1 VVPPVGGALGI
12 YNRNL
17 NQIRTIQEDE
27 EEDKEDSRKQNDNAQ
42 VKVDKLDLS
51 KVPSSNN
58 GKPAG
63 ASDRG
68 KSYLGD
74 LSMNLF
80 GKLFNNQ
87 ASKEKSK
94 VDNSEATPE
103 RQPGLGSDKNE
114 SVVPS

>member
-1 VVPPVGGALGI
+1 
-12 YNRNL
+12 
-17 NQIRTIQEDE
+17 
-27 EEDKEDSRKQNDNAQ
+27 
-42 VKVDKLDLS
+42 
-51 KVPSSNN
+51 
-58 GKPAG
+58 
-63 ASDRG
+63 
-68 KSYLGD
+68 
-74 LSMNLF
+74 MNLF